1 MRPDYGFAFT
11 GLCELLQGN
20 EGEES
25 QGGTG
30 ARLQVPTSPWI
41 LFLVVKVYVSRCEAI
56 GSQGCG
62 SGPFTAGSGSSKSQ
76 F

>member
-30 ARLQVPTSPWI
+30 ARLQVPTGLVPWI
-41 LFLVVKVYVSRCEAI
+41 LLSVVDHGAVTLVARVADPVHFRPHPDPANHN
-56 GSQGCG
+56 
-62 SGPFTAGSGSSKSQ
+62 F
-76 F
+76 